1 MKDEQWWKILS
12 AIEKEKDLNRDN
24 VIEKIKEEL
33 KAEDKNWYKKWEK
46 AGFGVNYLFEVESN
60 VFIQCE
66 DGSLILFKDFEDED
80 FEDNAFTQPKD
91 NGLTLLYLAVYNN
104 LGNTINALLKAE
116 GINVNAVHTSYLRT
130 PLHCAARNGRTKIV
144 NTLIENE
151 VNVNAEDENRFT
163 PLHLAAY
170 HGHTEVV
177 KILIANGADPLLKNK
192 DGKTPRDLA
201 ERDFIKKL
209 LKEAEEKQLKQ
220 QALNKSISAGGATA
234 LLGTAAAV
242 ALFVTGT
249 VAVELQ

>member
-1 MKDEQWWKILS
+1 
-12 AIEKEKDLNRDN
+12 
-24 VIEKIKEEL
+24 VG
-33 KAEDKNWYKKWEK
+33 K

-91 NGLTLLYLAVYNN
+91 NSLTLLHLAVYNN

-130 PLHCAARNGRTKIV
+130 PLYCAARNGRTKIV
-144 NTLIENE
+144 NTLVENE

-177 KILIANGADPLLKNK
+177 KILIANGADPLLKIK
-192 DGKTPRDLA
+192 DKTPRDLA

-234 LLGTAAAV
+234 LLGSAVAV

-249 VAVELQ
+249 VAVEL

>member
-60 VFIQCE
+60 VFIRCE

-104 LGNTINALLKAE
+104 LGNTINALLEVE
-116 GINVNAVHTSYLRT
+116 GININIVDKYGCTLLHVASLRGNIGVVNYLIEKGATVDVKDSFSRT
-130 PLHCAARNGRTKIV
+130 PLHSATEGGCKKV
-144 NTLIENE
+144 VDFLIEKGAD
-151 VNVNAEDENRFT
+151 VNAVDT
-163 PLHLAAY
+163 SGQTTLHSAAES
-170 HGHTEVV
+170 T
-177 KILIANGADPLLKNK
+177 
-192 DGKTPRDLA
+192 
-201 ERDFIKKL
+201 
-209 LKEAEEKQLKQ
+209 
-220 QALNKSISAGGATA
+220 
-234 LLGTAAAV
+234 
-242 ALFVTGT
+242 T
-249 VAVELQ
+249 VRTL

>member
-130 PLHCAARNGRTKIV
+130 PLHCAVRNGRTKIV

-170 HGHTEVV
+170 HGHIEVV
-177 KILIANGADPLLKNK
+177 KILIANSADPLLKNK

-249 VAVELQ
+249 VAVEL